1 MLAFFFV
8 FVLGLCVGSFLNV
21 CVLRMLSSESIFF
34 PGSNCPLCK
43 SPIKPKDNIPVLSF
57 ILLSGRCRS
66 CGEKISVMYPLV
78 ELATGLLFALA
89 WLRFGFSLELV
100 RGCFLVFLVLS
111 TSLTDIR
118 EGVIPNL
125 LIYVFGLL
133 GILTA
138 LQYGVPGLYR
148 SLLGITLGIVVLGI
162 IALFGRIVFRKPA
175 MGEGDIKLIGAVGAY
190 LEGDGVL
197 LTLYIAVI
205 VGGIYGIFTVIF
217 RRKALQDRIPFGP
230 FIGLSALLVLFFSDG
245 ILSLIGRI
253 LGFS

>member
-1 MLAFFFV
+1 MLAFFFI
-8 FVLGLCVGSFLNV
+8 FVLGLCIGSFLNV
-21 CVLRMLSSESIFF
+21 CVLRMLSSESIVF
-34 PGSNCPLCK
+34 PGSHCPLCQ
-43 SPIKPKDNIPVLSF
+43 SLIKPKDNIPVLSF

-66 CGEKISVMYPLV
+66 CGMKISVMYPLV
-78 ELATGLLFALA
+78 ELATGLLFALT

-100 RGCFLVFLVLS
+100 RGCFLIFLVLS

-118 EGVIPNL
+118 EGVIPNPL
-125 LIYVFGLL
+125 TYVFGLL

-197 LTLYIAVI
+197 LALYIAVI

-230 FIGLSALLVLFFSDG
+230 FIGLSALLVMFFSDD
-245 ILSLIGRI
+245 ILSLIGKI